1 MCCELRNGKCLKLK
15 LPYLFINCMVFLVVT
30 TKQEIEEYKIQRNSA
45 KNEVEE
51 VHRKS

>member
-1 MCCELRNGKCLKLK
+1 MLKIKIALLIYK
-15 LPYLFINCMVFLVVT
+15 LYGLLSCDNK
-30 TKQEIEEYKIQRNSA
+30 TKEIEEYKIQRNSA